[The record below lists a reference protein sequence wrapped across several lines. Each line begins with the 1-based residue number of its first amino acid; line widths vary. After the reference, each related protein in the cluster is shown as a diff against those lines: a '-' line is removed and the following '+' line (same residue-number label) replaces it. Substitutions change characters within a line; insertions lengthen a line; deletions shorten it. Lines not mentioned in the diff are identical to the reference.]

1 MPRAFFSPTLK
12 TTRPTMTW
20 TTISDTDR
28 ERIASWQRR
37 MLMLAILCEIFLAAD
52 WYAFAAVL
60 PFVSETLKLN
70 PAEAGFTQG
79 IFALTYGVGM
89 VAWSPISRSMSARN
103 MLLIGLAGTGIGM
116 VLQVFVQSYVQL
128 VALRLLIGF
137 FDAGIFIGNM
147 KLIFG
152 WFPQSRRGSVV
163 GMILAAYSLAI
174 TMDFALGIPL
184 TLATSWRTFFAVLA
198 IGTLVVAAIDGLVVR
213 NGPRELG
220 IANFSWGNEPVRASL
235 PLGEIFRS
243 KWIAVGGFGIVACT
257 FAIAGTATWVV
268 PAFITVQHMP
278 PEAGAVIGTVM
289 GLSQVVFLVIGGYM
303 SDRLGKPFMI
313 KLTACLASLTALM
326 FLWSVVTPMPFAAL
340 VLFAAL
346 SGIALLG
353 GGAIFALLSEKY
365 SDALAP
371 AAIGYAEVFG
381 IFSAFVAPWLMG
393 AVINASSGS
402 FTGAFVA
409 FAIIEAIIVA
419 LLMILAREKVG
430 QAEVVES
437 PAE

>member
-1 MPRAFFSPTLK
+1 
-12 TTRPTMTW
+12 MTW
-20 TTISDTDR
+20 TTISDIDR
-28 ERIASWQRR
+28 RRIARWQKA
-37 MLMLAILCEIFLAAD
+37 MLGLAILCEIFLAAD

-60 PFVSETLKLN
+60 PFVSESLKLN
-70 PAEAGFTQG
+70 PAEAGFAQG

-89 VAWSPISRSMSARN
+89 VVWSPVSRSLSARN

-152 WFPQSRRGSVV
+152 WFPQNRRGSAV
-163 GMILAAYSLAI
+163 GIILAAYSLAI

-184 TLATSWRTFFAVLA
+184 TIATGWRTFFAVLA
-198 IGTLVVAAIDGLVVR
+198 VGTLIVAAVDALVVR

-220 IANFSWGNEPVRASL
+220 IANFSWGNEPARESL

-257 FAIAGTATWVV
+257 FAIASTATWVV

-278 PEAGAVIGTVM
+278 PPSGAVIGTVM
-289 GLSQVVFLVIGGYM
+289 GLSQVLFLVIGGYM
-303 SDRLGKPFMI
+303 SDRLGKLFMI
-313 KLTACLASLTALM
+313 KLTAFLSFLTALM
-326 FLWSVVTPMPFAAL
+326 FLWSVVTPMSFALL

-393 AVINASSGS
+393 AIINASGGS

-409 FAIIEAIIVA
+409 FAVIELIIVA
-419 LLMILAREKVG
+419 LLMILARENAG
-430 QAEVVES
+430 QGLVVES

>member
-1 MPRAFFSPTLK
+1 
-12 TTRPTMTW
+12 MTW
-20 TTISDTDR
+20 TTIADTDR
-28 ERIASWQRR
+28 RRIASWQKA
-37 MLMLAILCEIFLAAD
+37 MLGLAILCEIFLAAD

-60 PFVSETLKLN
+60 PFVSESLKLN
-70 PAEAGFTQG
+70 PAEAGLAQG

-89 VAWSPISRSMSARN
+89 VVWSPVSRSLSARN

-128 VALRLLIGF
+128 IALRLLIGF

-152 WFPQSRRGSVV
+152 WFPQNRRGSAV
-163 GMILAAYSLAI
+163 GIILAAYSLAI

-184 TLATSWRTFFAVLA
+184 TIATGWRTFFAVLA
-198 IGTLVVAAIDGLVVR
+198 AGTLIVAALDALVVR

-220 IANFSWGNEPVRASL
+220 IANFSWGNEPARESL

-257 FAIAGTATWVV
+257 FAIASTATWVV

-278 PEAGAVIGTVM
+278 PPSGAVIGTVM
-289 GLSQVVFLVIGGYM
+289 GLSQVFFLVIGGYM
-303 SDRLGKPFMI
+303 SDRLGKLFMI
-313 KLTACLASLTALM
+313 KLTAVLSFLTALM
-326 FLWSVVTPMPFAAL
+326 FLWSVVTPMSFGML

-393 AVINASSGS
+393 GIINASGGS
-402 FTGAFVA
+402 FTGAFIA
-409 FAIIEAIIVA
+409 FAVIELIIVA
-419 LLMILAREKVG
+419 LLMILARESTGQGAVVG
-430 QAEVVES
+430 S

>member
-1 MPRAFFSPTLK
+1 
-12 TTRPTMTW
+12 MTW
-20 TTISDTDR
+20 TNIAETDR
-28 ERIASWQRR
+28 QKIASWQKG
-37 MLMLAILCEIFLAAD
+37 MLALAILCEIFLAAD

-70 PAEAGFTQG
+70 PAEAGLAQG
-79 IFALTYGVGM
+79 IFALTYGIGM
-89 VAWSPISRSMSARN
+89 VVWSPISRTMSARR

-116 VLQVFVQSYVQL
+116 VVQVFVQSYVQL
-128 VALRLLIGF
+128 VALRLIIGF

-152 WFPQSRRGSVV
+152 WFPHSRRGAVV

-184 TLATSWRTFFAVLA
+184 TLATNWRVFFAVLA
-198 IGTLVVAAIDGLVVR
+198 IGTLVVAALDGLVVR
-213 NGPRELG
+213 NGPAELG
-220 IANFSWGNEPVRASL
+220 IANFSWGYEAAQQSL
-235 PLGEIFRS
+235 PVAEIFRQ
-243 KWIAVGGFGIVACT
+243 KWIAVGGLGIIACT
-257 FAIAGTATWVV
+257 TATWVV

-278 PEAGAVIGTVM
+278 PAAGAIIGTVM
-289 GLSQVVFLVIGGYM
+289 GLSQVLFLVIGGYM
-303 SDRLGKPFMI
+303 SDRYGKPFMI
-313 KLTACLASLTALM
+313 KFTALLALGTALM
-326 FLWSVVTPMPFAAL
+326 FLWSVITPMPFPVL

-346 SGIALLG
+346 SGLAVLG

-381 IFSAFVAPWLMG
+381 LFSAFVAPWLMG
-393 AVINASSGS
+393 AIINASGGS
-402 FTGAFVA
+402 FAGAFGFFVIMEVIFLVLLMVLA
-409 FAIIEAIIVA
+409 RDTVGRPSIVA
-419 LLMILAREKVG
+419 N
-430 QAEVVES
+430 

>member
-1 MPRAFFSPTLK
+1 
-12 TTRPTMTW
+12 
-20 TTISDTDR
+20 
-28 ERIASWQRR
+28 
-37 MLMLAILCEIFLAAD
+37 MLLLAILCEIFLAAD

-60 PFVSETLKLN
+60 PFVSESLKLN
-70 PAEAGFTQG
+70 PAEAGLAQG
-79 IFALTYGVGM
+79 IFALTYGIGM
-89 VAWSPISRSMSARN
+89 VVWSPVSRSVSARN
-103 MLLIGLAGTGIGM
+103 MLLIGLAGTGLGM
-116 VLQVFVQSYVQL
+116 VLQVFVQSYFQL
-128 VALRLLIGF
+128 VALRLVIGF

-152 WFPQSRRGSVV
+152 WFPQNKRGSAV
-163 GMILAAYSLAI
+163 GIILAAYSLAI

-184 TLATSWRTFFAVLA
+184 TIATGWRTFFAVLA
-198 IGTLVVAAIDGLVVR
+198 AGTLIVAALDALVVR
-213 NGPRELG
+213 NGPQEIG
-220 IANFSWGNEPVRASL
+220 IANFSWGNEPALESL
-235 PLGEIFRS
+235 PIGEIFRS

-257 FAIAGTATWVV
+257 FAIASTATWVV

-278 PEAGAVIGTVM
+278 PPSGAIIGTVM
-289 GLSQVVFLVIGGYM
+289 GLSQVFFLVIGGYM
-303 SDRLGKPFMI
+303 SDRLGKLFMI
-313 KLTACLASLTALM
+313 KLTAFLSFLTAVM
-326 FLWSVVTPMPFAAL
+326 FLWSVVTPMPFGML

-393 AVINASSGS
+393 GIINASGGL

-409 FAIIEAIIVA
+409 FAIIELIIVA
-419 LLMILAREKVG
+419 LLMILARESTGQGAVVG
-430 QAEVVES
+430 S

>member
-1 MPRAFFSPTLK
+1 
-12 TTRPTMTW
+12 MTW
-20 TTISDTDR
+20 TTIADTDR
-28 ERIASWQRR
+28 RRIASWQKG
-37 MLMLAILCEIFLAAD
+37 MLALAILCEIFLAAD

-70 PAEAGFTQG
+70 PAEAGFAQG
-79 IFALTYGVGM
+79 IFALTYGIGM
-89 VAWSPISRSMSARN
+89 VAWSPISRSMSART

-116 VLQVFVQSYVQL
+116 VLQVFVQGYLQL
-128 VALRLLIGF
+128 VLLRLFIGF

-163 GMILAAYSLAI
+163 GLILAAYSLAI
-174 TMDFALGIPL
+174 TLDFAIGIPL
-184 TLATSWRTFFAVLA
+184 TLASSWRTFFAVLA
-198 IGTLVVAAIDGLVVR
+198 VGTLIVAALDALVVR

-220 IANFSWGNEPVRASL
+220 IANFSWGNEPRHESL
-235 PLGEIFRS
+235 PISEIFRS

-257 FAIAGTATWVV
+257 FTIAGTATWVV

-289 GLSQVVFLVIGGYM
+289 GLSQVAFLVIGGYM

-313 KLTACLASLTALM
+313 KLTALLAFLSVVM

-346 SGIALLG
+346 SGVALLG

-381 IFSAFVAPWLMG
+381 IISGFIAPWMMG
-393 AVINASSGS
+393 AIINAAS
-402 FTGAFVA
+402 GAFGGA
-409 FAIIEAIIVA
+409 FAAAAIVEALIFVILVV
-419 LLMILAREKVG
+419 LARESVR
-430 QAEVVES
+430 QPTVATS

>member
-1 MPRAFFSPTLK
+1 
-12 TTRPTMTW
+12 MTW
-20 TTISDTDR
+20 TTIADTDR
-28 ERIASWQRR
+28 RRIASWQKA
-37 MLMLAILCEIFLAAD
+37 MLGLAILCEIFLAAD

-60 PFVSETLKLN
+60 PFVSESLKLN
-70 PAEAGFTQG
+70 PAEAGLAQG

-89 VAWSPISRSMSARN
+89 VVWSPVSRSLSARN

-128 VALRLLIGF
+128 IALRLLIGF

-152 WFPQSRRGSVV
+152 WFPQNRRGSAV
-163 GMILAAYSLAI
+163 GIILAAYSLAI

-184 TLATSWRTFFAVLA
+184 TIATSWRTFFAVLA
-198 IGTLVVAAIDGLVVR
+198 AGTLIVAALDALVVR

-220 IANFSWGNEPVRASL
+220 IANFSWGNEPARESL

-257 FAIAGTATWVV
+257 FAIASTATWVV

-278 PEAGAVIGTVM
+278 PQSGAVIGTVM
-289 GLSQVVFLVIGGYM
+289 GLSQVMFLVIGGYM
-303 SDRLGKPFMI
+303 SDRLGKLFMI
-313 KLTACLASLTALM
+313 KLTAFLSFLTALM
-326 FLWSVVTPMPFAAL
+326 FLWSVVTPMSFALL

-381 IFSAFVAPWLMG
+381 IFSAFVAPWMMG
-393 AVINASSGS
+393 AIINASDGS

-409 FAIIEAIIVA
+409 FAVIELIIVA
-419 LLMILAREKVG
+419 LLMILARESVG
-430 QAEVVES
+430 QGAVIES

>member
-1 MPRAFFSPTLK
+1 
-12 TTRPTMTW
+12 MTW
-20 TTISDTDR
+20 TTIADTDR
-28 ERIASWQRR
+28 RRIAGWQKG
-37 MLMLAILCEIFLAAD
+37 MLLLAILCEIFLAAD

-70 PAEAGFTQG
+70 PAEAGLAQG

-116 VLQVFVQSYVQL
+116 VAQVFVQSYVQL
-128 VALRLLIGF
+128 LALRLIIGF

-152 WFPQSRRGSVV
+152 WFPLSRRGSVV
-163 GMILAAYSLAI
+163 GFILAAYSLAI
-174 TMDFALGIPL
+174 TLDFALGIPL
-184 TLATSWRTFFAVLA
+184 TLATNWRTFFAVLA
-198 IGTLVVAAIDGLVVR
+198 AGTLIVAVLDALVVR
-213 NGPRELG
+213 SGPREIG
-220 IANFSWGNEPVRASL
+220 IANFSWGNEPRHESM
-235 PLGEIFRS
+235 PLSEIFRS

-268 PAFITVQHMP
+268 PAFITIQHMP

-289 GLSQVVFLVIGGYM
+289 GLSQVLFLVIGGYM

-313 KLTACLASLTALM
+313 KLTAFLAFLTAVM
-326 FLWSVVTPMPFAAL
+326 FLWSVVSPMPFSML

-346 SGIALLG
+346 SGVALLG

-393 AVINASSGS
+393 AIINVSGGS

-409 FAIIEAIIVA
+409 FAVIEAIILGV
-419 LLMILAREKVG
+419 LMVLARESVG
-430 QAEVVES
+430 HASVATS

>member
-1 MPRAFFSPTLK
+1 
-12 TTRPTMTW
+12 MTW
-20 TTISDTDR
+20 TTIADTDR
-28 ERIASWQRR
+28 RRIAGWQKG
-37 MLMLAILCEIFLAAD
+37 MLLLAILCEIFLAAD

-60 PFVSETLKLN
+60 PFVSESLKLN
-70 PAEAGFTQG
+70 PAEAGLAQG

-89 VAWSPISRSMSARN
+89 VVWSPVSRSLSARN

-116 VLQVFVQSYVQL
+116 VLQVFVQSYLQL
-128 VALRLLIGF
+128 IALRLLIGF

-152 WFPQSRRGSVV
+152 WFPQNRRGSAV
-163 GMILAAYSLAI
+163 GIILAAYSLAI

-184 TLATSWRTFFAVLA
+184 TITTGWRTFFAVLA
-198 IGTLVVAAIDGLVVR
+198 ASTLIVAALDALVVR

-220 IANFSWGNEPVRASL
+220 IANFSWGNEPPHESL
-235 PLGEIFRS
+235 PLAEIFRS

-257 FAIAGTATWVV
+257 FAIASTATWVV

-278 PEAGAVIGTVM
+278 PPSGAVIGTVM
-289 GLSQVVFLVIGGYM
+289 GLSQVFFLVIGGYM
-303 SDRLGKPFMI
+303 SDRLGKLFMI
-313 KLTACLASLTALM
+313 KLTAVLSFLTALM
-326 FLWSVVTPMPFAAL
+326 FLWSVVTPMSFGML

-393 AVINASSGS
+393 GIINASGGS
-402 FTGAFVA
+402 FTGAFIA
-409 FAIIEAIIVA
+409 FAVIELIIVA
-419 LLMILAREKVG
+419 LLMILARESTGQGAVVG
-430 QAEVVES
+430 S

>member
-1 MPRAFFSPTLK
+1 MT
-12 TTRPTMTW
+12 TW
-20 TTISDTDR
+20 TTVSETDR
-28 ERIASWQRR
+28 QRISTWQKW
-37 MLMLAILCEIFLAAD
+37 MLVLAILCEIFLAAD

-60 PFVSETLKLN
+60 PFVSETLQLN
-70 PAEAGFTQG
+70 PAEAGLAQG

-89 VAWSPISRSMSARN
+89 VVWSPVSRNMSARN

-116 VLQVFVQSYVQL
+116 VLQVFVQSYLQL
-128 VALRLLIGF
+128 ITLRLIIGF

-152 WFPQSRRGSVV
+152 WFPTSRRGFAV
-163 GMILAAYSLAI
+163 GVILAAYSLAI

-198 IGTLVVAAIDGLVVR
+198 AGTLLVAALDALVVR
-213 NGPRELG
+213 NNPKEIG
-220 IANFSWGNEPVRASL
+220 IANFSWGNEPIHASL
-235 PLGEIFRS
+235 PLSEIFRS

-257 FAIAGTATWVV
+257 FALAGTATWVV
-268 PAFITVQHMP
+268 PAFIKVQNMP
-278 PEAGAVIGTVM
+278 PPSGAIIGTVM
-289 GLSQVVFLVIGGYM
+289 GLSQVFFLVVGGFM
-303 SDRLGKPFMI
+303 SDRFGKPFMI
-313 KLTACLASLTALM
+313 KFTAFLAFLTALM
-326 FLWSVVTPMPFAAL
+326 FLWSVVTPMAFGML

-346 SGIALLG
+346 SGVAVLG

-381 IFSAFVAPWLMG
+381 IFSAFVAPWMMG
-393 AVINASSGS
+393 AIINASGGQ
-402 FTGAFVA
+402 FTGAFIA
-409 FAIIEAIIVA
+409 FAVTEAIIV
-419 LLMILAREKVG
+419 LLLLVLARETAG
-430 QAEVVES
+430 QPSSVISS

>member
-1 MPRAFFSPTLK
+1 
-12 TTRPTMTW
+12 MTW
-20 TTISDTDR
+20 TTVSDADRLRIST
-28 ERIASWQRR
+28 WQKW
-37 MLMLAILCEIFLAAD
+37 MLVLAILCEVFLAAD

-70 PAEAGFTQG
+70 PAEAGLAQG

-89 VAWSPISRSMSARN
+89 VIWSPVSRNMSARN

-116 VLQVFVQSYVQL
+116 VLQVFVESYIQL
-128 VALRLLIGF
+128 VTLRLIIGF

-152 WFPQSRRGSVV
+152 WFPTSRRGFAV

-184 TLATSWRTFFAVLA
+184 TLGTSWRTFFAVLA
-198 IGTLVVAAIDGLVVR
+198 AGTLIVAALDALVVR
-213 NGPRELG
+213 NDPKEIG
-220 IANFSWGNEPVRASL
+220 IANFSWGNEPIRASL

-257 FAIAGTATWVV
+257 FALAGTATWVV
-268 PAFITVQHMP
+268 PAFIKVQHMP
-278 PEAGAVIGTVM
+278 PPSGAIIGTVM

-303 SDRLGKPFMI
+303 SDRVGKPFMI
-313 KLTACLASLTALM
+313 KFTAFLAFLTALM
-326 FLWSVVTPMPFAAL
+326 FLWSVVTPMAFGML

-346 SGIALLG
+346 SGVAVLG

-393 AVINASSGS
+393 AIINASGGA
-402 FTGAFVA
+402 FTGAFIA
-409 FAIIEAIIVA
+409 FAVIEAIIV
-419 LLMILAREKVG
+419 LLLLALARETAG
-430 QAEVVES
+430 EPSSALSS

>member
-1 MPRAFFSPTLK
+1 
-12 TTRPTMTW
+12 MTW
-20 TTISDTDR
+20 TTIADTDR
-28 ERIASWQRR
+28 RRIAGWQKA
-37 MLMLAILCEIFLAAD
+37 MLGLAILCEIFLAAD

-60 PFVSETLKLN
+60 PFVSESLKLD
-70 PAEAGFTQG
+70 PAEAGFAQG

-89 VAWSPISRSMSARN
+89 VVWSPVSRSLSARN

-152 WFPQSRRGSVV
+152 WFPQNRRGSAV
-163 GMILAAYSLAI
+163 GIILAAYSLAI

-184 TLATSWRTFFAVLA
+184 TIATGWRTFFAVLA
-198 IGTLVVAAIDGLVVR
+198 VGTLIVAAVNALVVR

-220 IANFSWGNEPVRASL
+220 IANFSWGNEPPGESL

-257 FAIAGTATWVV
+257 FAIASTATWVV

-278 PEAGAVIGTVM
+278 PPSGAVIGTVM
-289 GLSQVVFLVIGGYM
+289 GLSQVLFLVIGGYM
-303 SDRLGKPFMI
+303 SDRLGKLFMI
-313 KLTACLASLTALM
+313 KLTAFLSFLTALM
-326 FLWSVVTPMPFAAL
+326 FLWSVVTPMSFALL

-365 SDALAP
+365 SDTLAP

-393 AVINASSGS
+393 AIINASGGS

-409 FAIIEAIIVA
+409 FAVIELIIVA
-419 LLMILAREKVG
+419 LLMILARENAGQGAVVG
-430 QAEVVES
+430 S